1 MISRFTRRII
11 AGLILMS
18 WLGFYNCLAQTE
30 GIIIDEIISKV
41 DNHIILKSELE
52 LAYLDMITRGES
64 VNSDSKCR
72 VLEALIVN
80 KLLLAK
86 AETDSIIVL
95 DIEVENSLDRKL
107 RYFIAQIG
115 SEEKLEEYYDKSI
128 EEFKEDLRDKEKEQ
142 LLIVRMQ
149 DNITSRIVITPSEIR
164 DFFNKIPKD
173 SLPYFSKQVTVGQIV
188 KYTKAGTQ
196 RVNEAKDKLSA
207 LKQLI
212 LSGESFGN
220 LAARYSMEPGA
231 DRSGG
236 RLGFFRKGEL
246 APEYEATALA
256 LSVGEISDPVQ
267 TDFGIHLIQLL
278 ERRGNEYD
286 TQHILI
292 IPEPSED
299 DIQNTFHLLDSI
311 YSLINHDS
319 ISFDKAAK
327 EFSDDKI
334 SSANGGFLMDR
345 SGSSKMSVEMLDPN
359 TFFTLDTMK
368 LGSLSRPMIY
378 DFDGKSGV
386 RIIYYKDA
394 MKPHIASLNDDW
406 QKISDAALN
415 EKRGLILNSWFGDAK
430 HDVFIDIDEEYIN
443 CNILN

>member
-1 MISRFTRRII
+1 
-11 AGLILMS
+11 
-18 WLGFYNCLAQTE
+18 
-30 GIIIDEIISKV
+30 
-41 DNHIILKSELE
+41 
-52 LAYLDMITRGES
+52 
-64 VNSDSKCR
+64 
-72 VLEALIVN
+72 
-80 KLLLAK
+80 
-86 AETDSIIVL
+86 VL
-95 DIEVENSLDRKL
+95 DIEVDNSLDRKL

-128 EEFKEDLRDKEKEQ
+128 EEFKEDLRDQEKEQ
-142 LLIVRMQ
+142 LLIARMQ
-149 DNITSRIVITPSEIR
+149 DNITSGIVITPSEIR

-188 KYTKAGTQ
+188 KYTKAGPK
-196 RVNEAKDKLSA
+196 RVNEAKDKLSS

-220 LAARYSMEPGA
+220 LAAKYSMEPGA
-231 DRSGG
+231 ARSGG

-299 DIQNTFHLLDSI
+299 DIQNSFHFLDSI
-311 YSLINHDS
+311 YGLINHDS
-319 ISFDKAAK
+319 ITFDKAAK

-334 SSANGGFLMDR
+334 SSANGGFLMDQ

-359 TFFTLDTMK
+359 TFFTIDTMK
-368 LGSLSRPMIY
+368 LGSLSKPIIY
-378 DFDGKSGV
+378 DVEGKPAV
-386 RIIYYKDA
+386 RIIYFKDE
-394 MKPHIASLNDDW
+394 MKPHIANLNDDW
-406 QKISDAALN
+406 QKISGAALSN
-415 EKRGLILNSWFGDAK
+415 VIES
-430 HDVFIDIDEEYIN
+430 
-443 CNILN
+443 